1 MGLTREQRL
10 AMHMTQKRTQVKD
23 GVPNANELSEGV
35 STLRKTPEGIVE
47 YVKYKNVIY
56 KKKLV
61 SENETEDE
69 GITIEF

>member
-10 AMHMTQKRTQVKD
+10 TLHKTQQRTQVKD
-23 GVPNANELSEGV
+23 GAPSANELSEGV
-35 STLRKTPEGIVE
+35 STLRKTSEGIVE